1 MFAVINNEV
10 SNVTL
15 GGLFRCKEFLC
26 SAMPHSFDAPKSP
39 FKWCCVQKMSITLKK
54 LYIEEFLSSWD
65 LWPQWISDIKLW
77 LSFEKQP
84 WSLRRWFAC
93 FAPVPAWAC
102 LFSENKIKLLPERH
116 FLPKQTMTLPVCL
129 FKSCSY
135 IENMQTVFLETQQES
150 PIWINQTELSWTMWW
165 QFDSPAI
172 PG

>member
-39 FKWCCVQKMSITLKK
+39 FKWCYVQKMSITLKK
-54 LYIEEFLSSWD
+54 LYIEEFLSSWV

-102 LFSENKIKLLPERH
+102 LFSENKIKLLPET
-116 FLPKQTMTLPVCL
+116 FSSQTNNDSSCLSLQKLLIHWKYADGVFRNTTGISNLDQSNRTVLDNVMT
-129 FKSCSY
+129 
-135 IENMQTVFLETQQES
+135 
-150 PIWINQTELSWTMWW
+150 IW
-165 QFDSPAI
+165 
-172 PG
+172 